1 METQKQKILDFLL
14 SGESLTKLQSLML
27 FGIWNTGDVIYKL
40 RNEGHIIDTEMVSE
54 NGKTFAKYQLK
65 N

>member
-1 METQKQKILDFLL
+1 MDTQKQQILDFLL
-14 SGESLTKLQSLML
+14 SGKSLTKLQSLML

-40 RNEGHIIDTEMVSE
+40 RNEGYIIDTEMVSE